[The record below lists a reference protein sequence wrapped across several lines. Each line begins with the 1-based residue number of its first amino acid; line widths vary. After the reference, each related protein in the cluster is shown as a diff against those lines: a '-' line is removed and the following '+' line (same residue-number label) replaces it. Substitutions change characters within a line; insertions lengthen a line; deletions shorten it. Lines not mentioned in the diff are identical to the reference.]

1 MEINSVTH
9 TNTQMGFEK
18 GRRLGCCC
26 SRWGGAEETRER
38 KRERRE
44 EAKKQ
49 KRKIIRKHQV
59 PRFPSLSLSSFS
71 LALSRRRL
79 PSSRPTQARSQNVP
93 LSPPLSLPLL
103 SQSNAGRVQHHPHPG
118 AQRRRREVL
127 CKLGPDGPRAA
138 VRPRDAAPDDAE
150 LGAALEGLGLV
161 DVGEA
166 LLLLLVLT
174 MFERRWGERVSEF
187 FFSCFEGGSARER
200 EAAAVA
206 AAARSGSIAM
216 GPLFLSSHLAE
227 VELRLALGLD
237 ALDLDERRVVVLRAL
252 PPVGELGVLEREDF
266 EESTW

>member
-166 LLLLLVLT
+166 LFV
-174 MFERRWGERVSEF
+174 VVVVVVF
-187 FFSCFEGGSARER
+187 FFFWGGCKR
-200 EAAAVA
+200 
-206 AAARSGSIAM
+206 
-216 GPLFLSSHLAE
+216 
-227 VELRLALGLD
+227 
-237 ALDLDERRVVVLRAL
+237 
-252 PPVGELGVLEREDF
+252 
-266 EESTW
+266 

>member
-1 MEINSVTH
+1 M
-9 TNTQMGFEK
+9 
-18 GRRLGCCC
+18 
-26 SRWGGAEETRER
+26 
-38 KRERRE
+38 
-44 EAKKQ
+44 
-49 KRKIIRKHQV
+49 
-59 PRFPSLSLSSFS
+59 
-71 LALSRRRL
+71 
-79 PSSRPTQARSQNVP
+79 RP
-93 LSPPLSLPLL
+93 
-103 SQSNAGRVQHHPHPG
+103 G
-118 AQRRRREVL
+118 
-127 CKLGPDGPRAA
+127 
-138 VRPRDAAPDDAE
+138 DAAPDHAE

-252 PPVGELGVLEREDF
+252 PPVWK
-266 EESTW
+266 ESTRERAGETEEQLSLSLRARPTGAKKRPPTSPPSGRVFGFFSSARCR